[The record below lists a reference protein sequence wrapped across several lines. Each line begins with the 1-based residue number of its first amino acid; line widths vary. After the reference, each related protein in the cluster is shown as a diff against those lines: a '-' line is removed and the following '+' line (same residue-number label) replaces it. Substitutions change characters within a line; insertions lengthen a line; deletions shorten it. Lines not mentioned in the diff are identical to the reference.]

1 MEKISAPVG
10 VQVVK
15 ECLVA
20 TIQLGLEQDCGDRR
34 YGSTGRLPRGTGTQG
49 VISSELVCR
58 IKGERGENMPPY
70 PIMHA
75 LFFPV
80 NQASEKISSSK
91 VKFNS

>member
-1 MEKISAPVG
+1 MFGGHNSAG
-10 VQVVK
+10 IGAGLWGKKVQGHRK
-15 ECLVA
+15 
-20 TIQLGLEQDCGDRR
+20 TSQ
-34 YGSTGRLPRGTGTQG
+34 RGWYPGC
-49 VISSELVCR
+49 VSSELACS
-58 IKGERGENMPPY
+58 IQGERGENMPPY